1 MQPIAAL
8 LEWIERGRQFRHEE
22 DYAALLGN
30 EFAID
35 QTGNSQK
42 HFTTW
47 WFFSVTKSD
56 SMRPAE
62 FGLTAARFV
71 LTKISF
77 I

>member
-8 LEWIERGRQFRHEE
+8 LEWIEQGRQFRHEE

-47 WFFSVTKSD
+47 WFFSVTKARACDRLNSARQQHD
-56 SMRPAE
+56 SC
-62 FGLTAARFV
+62 
-71 LTKISF
+71 
-77 I
+77 